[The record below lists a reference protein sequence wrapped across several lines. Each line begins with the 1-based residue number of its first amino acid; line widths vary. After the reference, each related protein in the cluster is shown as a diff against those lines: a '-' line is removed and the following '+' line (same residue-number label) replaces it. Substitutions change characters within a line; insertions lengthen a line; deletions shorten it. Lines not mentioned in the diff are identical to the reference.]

1 MQPITVIF
9 DIDGVIV
16 DSEQLHFDVLRHLA
30 PDYACDYQ
38 PQQLIGLS
46 LEETLEHIKVPQ
58 ALQSDIVSKTI
69 STYKEKLNEA
79 YLRPGV
85 VTLTAALQK
94 LNIKFGF
101 VSTAPRDIC
110 LANIALL
117 GLTET
122 PVLISGDDVAL
133 TKPHPDPYL
142 AMLALLNTS
151 AEKVVVIEDTDLG
164 VLAAIRAGIEHV
176 YAWPHALSDQQHYKN
191 AVAIIERLSDIDAFK
206 SFYPAV

>member
-30 PDYACDYQ
+30 PDHACYYQ

-122 PVLISGDDVAL
+122 PVLISGDDVAR

-164 VLAAIRAGIEHV
+164 VLAAIRAGIENV
-176 YAWPHALSDQQHYKN
+176 YAWPHELSDQQHYKN

>member
-1 MQPITVIF
+1 MQSITVIF

-16 DSEQLHFDVLRHLA
+16 DSEQLHFDVLCHLA
-30 PDYACDYQ
+30 PEYAGRYQ

-46 LEETLEHIKVPQ
+46 LEETLEHIKVPRS
-58 ALQSDIVSKTI
+58 LQSDITSKI
-69 STYKEKLNEA
+69 IGTYREKLNIT

-85 VTLTAALQK
+85 AALAAD
-94 LNIKFGF
+94 LERCGVKFGF

-110 LANIALL
+110 LANIGLL
-117 GLTET
+117 GLKNI
-122 PVLISGDDVAL
+122 PILISGDDVAL

-142 AMLALLNTS
+142 AMLTLLNTA
-151 AEKVVVIEDTDLG
+151 AEDVLVIEDTDLG

-176 YAWPHALSDQQHYKN
+176 YAWPHALSAQQHYKH
-191 AVAIIERLSDIDAFK
+191 ATRIIERLSDIDAFK